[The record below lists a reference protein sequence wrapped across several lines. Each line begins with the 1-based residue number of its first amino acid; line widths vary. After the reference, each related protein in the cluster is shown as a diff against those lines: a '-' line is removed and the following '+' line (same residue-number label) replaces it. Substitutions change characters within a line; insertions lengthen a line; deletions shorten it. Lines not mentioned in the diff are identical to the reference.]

1 MGIRGLT
8 SLIKKHVPDAL
19 QVRSLNYFSGSQ
31 IAVDT
36 SILLYKFRYSGG
48 INKNENS
55 HITGF
60 LNKCLCYIKH
70 GIIPIFIID
79 GKPPPEKS
87 LTIQKRYKHRQRLE
101 ERIRDLEKKMELN
114 INLKEDIQ
122 NQISRLDKQIIS
134 VTKEHH
140 NETKELL
147 KILGF
152 EVIVSPGEAEEVC
165 VHLQK
170 RGIVDF
176 TYSDDTDVLALGCPI
191 VLRSNGKINYL
202 TEINLNKVISGLDLT
217 FEQFVDVCILCG
229 CDYCPNIP
237 RLNYQKA
244 YDLIKRYSSINNIP
258 SEIIPKHFNY
268 QDARKIFNKEIN
280 GDINLI
286 IEKINI
292 KKPEID
298 IDKLRNFLHE
308 RNFNNKYIDRY
319 IKKFDHSLLIK
330 FSNKSKIKSENFVN
344 GYFKNVKIN

>member
-19 QVRSLNYFSGSQ
+19 QVRSLNYFSGSRV
-31 IAVDT
+31 AVDT

-101 ERIRDLEKKMELN
+101 ERIKDLEKQMELN
-114 INLKEDIQ
+114 QDLKEDIKD
-122 NQISRLDKQIIS
+122 QISRLDKQIIT
-134 VTKEHH
+134 VNKEHH
-140 NETKELL
+140 QETKNLL
-147 KILGF
+147 KLLGF

-170 RGIVDF
+170 RNIVDF
-176 TYSDDTDVLALGCPI
+176 TYSDDTDVLALGCPL
-191 VLRSNGKINYL
+191 VLRSNGKVNYL
-202 TEINLNKVISGLDLT
+202 TEINLNKVLTGLDLT

-244 YDLIKRYSSINNIP
+244 YDLIKRYKSINHIP
-258 SEIIPKHFNY
+258 SDIIPKHFNY
-268 QDARKIFNKEIN
+268 KDARKIFNKEIN
-280 GDINLI
+280 ESLI
-286 IEKINI
+286 QPINI
-292 KKPEID
+292 KTPTLDVEGLQK
-298 IDKLRNFLHE
+298 FLEE
-308 RNFNNKYIDRY
+308 RNFNKKYIDRY
-319 IKKFDHSLLIK
+319 VKKFENALLIK
-330 FSNKSKIKSENFVN
+330 FSNKTKIKSENFVN
-344 GYFKNVKIN
+344 GYFKNLKIN